1 MTETKKAN
9 HQVNVVRLGAPRVHT
24 NADTLELFDIDGYQ
38 VVTKKGNFKEG
49 DLAIY
54 IQPDSVVP
62 QTEPFRFIWA
72 DYLKRPEM
80 CQHQAPDG
88 QSVLVINENLQ
99 HCVRCQANVLFNG
112 ETSLPDSRRRITVR
126 KFRKEWSEGLLMPL
140 SDFDQLLI
148 DYFHPN
154 GVGEGTDVS
163 DALGITHYIAAD
175 DVVST
180 NSGNAGKK
188 DQPQRRYPKTLR
200 GWFFFL
206 LHKIGIR
213 NRQYNEEIA
222 FNVPDFDVENFKN
235 FKNVIQFGEEVI
247 VTEKLHGSQGKYVYV
262 DGRMFA
268 GSRNFWKSPKSDCVW
283 RKALVQNDW
292 IERFCREHEGM
303 VLYGEVVPTQK
314 GFNYGCENGE
324 VKFFVFDIRHA
335 SGNYVNKA
343 YALND
348 PYITTVPVIY
358 HGPAP
363 SDLAAEF
370 ADGRTQVKGANHIRE
385 GVVVTVADQ
394 DPQRRVRGLGRIQL
408 KIVSNA
414 FLEKDSK

>member
-62 QTEPFRFIWA
+62 QTEPFQFLW
-72 DYLKRPEM
+72 LT
-80 CQHQAPDG
+80 PDG
-88 QSVLVINENLQ
+88 PQYAIPYVPEKS
-99 HCVRCQANVLFNG
+99 
-112 ETSLPDSRRRITVR
+112 RRITVR

-163 DALGITHYIAAD
+163 DALCITHYIAAD

-283 RKALVQNDW
+283 RKALAQNDW

-324 VKFFVFDIRHA
+324 VKFFVFDIRHS

-414 FLEKDSK
+414 FLEKDSR